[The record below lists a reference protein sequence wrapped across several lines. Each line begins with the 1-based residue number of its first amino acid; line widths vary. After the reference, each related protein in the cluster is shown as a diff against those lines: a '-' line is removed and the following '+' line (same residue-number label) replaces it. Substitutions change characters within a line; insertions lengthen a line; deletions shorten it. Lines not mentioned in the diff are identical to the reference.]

1 MSVFSRA
8 YSSRSQFR
16 PQFRP
21 QVRPQVRSVLLSGL
35 AVSALSL
42 QVSALELSEEE
53 KENIEEI
60 IVEGELSRYSATKMD
75 TPIFETARSI
85 SIEDQQQLLDK
96 GVLELADAYVYAPGV
111 TGQTYG
117 FATRGDWVKV
127 RGLDVPEYR
136 DSLQA
141 LFGNYNNTRSHV
153 YTLEQVEILKGPSS
167 VLYGQGSPGGLVN
180 VVSKRPQDEA
190 YREVVAEYGNFDR
203 KQIATDL
210 TGPLDAE
217 GKFLYRMIALY
228 RDSDTQIDH
237 VKDDAL
243 VIAPSITWRPGMS
256 TNITLLGNYQD
267 YDGQAGA
274 QFLPTYG
281 TLLPA
286 PNGEFMDPNVFLG
299 EPEFDRYDTK
309 TKSITLLAD
318 HDFNA
323 SWGMEA
329 TARYTK
335 GEAAYNQA
343 WAAFIGGNRY
353 IDDEG
358 NVMRTFYKNVADS
371 KQFAVDV
378 RLRGEFST
386 GGLEHNVLVGVDYQD
401 VTTDSDYYYAFAP
414 AGYGINVFNPVYG
427 NVPTDAEL
435 GPYFDNPE
443 NKNQQVGFSI
453 QDQIRVGNLLVTLG
467 LRGDK
472 VDSDTGAATQE
483 DEELSTSIGLMYQL
497 PGGFSPY
504 ASFSESFEPVVGTKF
519 DGSAYAPQKGKQ
531 YEVGIKFQPEGT
543 NALITASY
551 FDIRQSN
558 LLTADPDHPGF
569 SVQEGNVD
577 IKGFEFEALGSIG
590 DFTLEGNYSYL
601 DTITTAGFRLP
612 SVPEHQASTWVTY
625 RPQDV
630 LVGFK
635 AGFGVRYMGA
645 SWDGADGLK
654 TPSYTLAD
662 AMVGYETEQWDLSL
676 NVRNL
681 TNKQYFATCIAR
693 GDCFP
698 GKDRTVV
705 ARLAVKF

>member
-1 MSVFSRA
+1 MFAPSRRARSRILSRA
-8 YSSRSQFR
+8 FASS
-16 PQFRP
+16 
-21 QVRPQVRSVLLSGL
+21 VATIALVG
-35 AVSALSL
+35 AASA
-42 QVSALELSEEE
+42 QDSASDE
-53 KENIEEI
+53 ENIEEI
-60 IVEGELSRYSATKMD
+60 IVEGQLSRYSATKMD
-75 TPIFETARSI
+75 TPIFETARSV

-111 TGQTYG
+111 FGQTYG

-190 YREVVAEYGNFDR
+190 ANEVVAEYGNFDR
-203 KQIATDL
+203 KQISADL
-210 TGPLDAE
+210 TGPLDAD
-217 GKFLYRMIALY
+217 GKLLYRMIAVY
-228 RDSDTQIDH
+228 RDAGTQVDH
-237 VKDDAL
+237 VNDDAI
-243 VIAPSITWRPGMS
+243 VIAPSITWRPGAH
-256 TNITLLGNYQD
+256 TNITILGNYQD

-274 QFLPTYG
+274 QFLPIYG

-286 PNGEFMDPNVFLG
+286 PNGEYMDPNVFLG

-309 TKSITLLAD
+309 TKSVTLLAD

-335 GEAAYNQA
+335 GEAKYNQA
-343 WAAFIGGNRY
+343 WAAFIGGTRY
-353 IDDEG
+353 IDNDG
-358 NVMRTFYKNVADS
+358 NVLRTFYKNVADS
-371 KQFAVDV
+371 EQFAVDV
-378 RLRGEFST
+378 RARGEFTT
-386 GGLEHNVLVGVDYQD
+386 GGLEHNILIGVDYQD
-401 VTTDSDYYYAFAP
+401 VSTNSDYYYAFAP

-435 GPYFDNPE
+435 GPYYDNPE
-443 NKNQQVGFSI
+443 TKNEQAGFSV
-453 QDQIRVGNLLVTLG
+453 QDQIRAGRLLVTLG

-472 VDSDTGAATQE
+472 VTSDTGTAQQ
-483 DEELSTSIGLMYQL
+483 DDKELSTSVGVMYQL

-504 ASFSESFEPVVGTKF
+504 ASYAESFEPVVGTKF
-519 DGSAYAPQKGKQ
+519 DGTAYDPQKGKQ
-531 YEVGIKFQPEGT
+531 YEFGIKYQPEGT
-543 NALITASY
+543 TALITASY
-551 FDIRQSN
+551 FEIDQTN
-558 LLTADPDHPGF
+558 LVTADPEHPGF

-577 IKGFEFEALGSIG
+577 IKGFEFEALGSVG
-590 DFTLEGNYSYL
+590 DFSLEANYSYL
-601 DTITTAGFRLP
+601 DTVTSDGYRLP
-612 SVPEHQASTWVTY
+612 SIPAHQASSWVTW
-625 RPQDV
+625 RPSEV
-630 LVGFK
+630 MVGFK
-635 AGFGVRYMGA
+635 AGFGVRYVGA
-645 SWDGADGLK
+645 SYDGVDNLK

-662 AMVGYETEQWDLSL
+662 AMVGYETERFDLSL
-676 NVRNL
+676 NVHNL
-681 TNKQYFATCIAR
+681 TDKQYFATCIAR

-698 GKDRTVV
+698 GKDRTIV